1 MEAAPAESAFS
12 LSNPH
17 QMVARPLLPT
27 TVCRVLLSAAPDD
40 RLGIDAPPA
49 TQVRS
54 LTLDVKVWDTAV
66 LGMMEGIG
74 NAAANEVWE
83 EQLQAATNK

>member
-1 MEAAPAESAFS
+1 MLAECCWTWPA
-12 LSNPH
+12 
-17 QMVARPLLPT
+17 V
-27 TVCRVLLSAAPDD
+27 
-40 RLGIDAPPA
+40 
-49 TQVRS
+49 QVRS

-83 EQLQAATNK
+83 EQLQAASHK

>member
-1 MEAAPAESAFS
+1 MI
-12 LSNPH
+12 
-17 QMVARPLLPT
+17 
-27 TVCRVLLSAAPDD
+27 VCRLLLSTAPDY
-40 RLGIDAPPA
+40 RLGFNASPA
-49 TQVRS
+49 VQVRS